1 MQKVGATIDLVLR
14 AVAVGMPTAS
24 IVLGIMNVADLETQV
39 TLLGI
44 GLFTLALASL
54 RKAE

>member
-1 MQKVGATIDLVLR
+1 MQKVGTTIDLVLR

-54 RKAE
+54 REAG

>member
-1 MQKVGATIDLVLR
+1 MQKHQATIDLVLR
-14 AVAVGMPTAS
+14 AVAVAMPTAS
-24 IVLGIMNVADLETQV
+24 IVLGIMNVANLETQV

-54 RKAE
+54 QKVE